1 MTNLYSTISDVN
13 VANFDVFF
21 NFHGYNDDV
30 RQKENGCRSRRF

>member
-21 NFHGYNDDV
+21 NFNGYNDV
-30 RQKENGCRSRRF
+30 RQKENGCRSRRI